1 MAMAVGERSITDVL
15 QDILGN
21 VQDIVR
27 SEVRLVKSELLDELA
42 KLKAAAPLLVVGAVT
57 ALMATLFLMWTAV
70 YALALVVPM
79 WAAVLIV
86 AVLLAVVGGTTLSV
100 GIKRLTKIYPPKRTI
115 ASMKE
120 NVQWAKQQIK

>member
-27 SEVRLVKSELLDELA
+27 SEVRLAKGELLDELA
-42 KLKAAAPLLVVGAVT
+42 KLKAAAPLLIVGAVT
-57 ALMATLFLMWTAV
+57 GILATLFLMWTAV
-70 YALALVVPM
+70 YALALVLPM

-86 AVLLAVVGGTTLSV
+86 AVLLAAVGGATLSA
-100 GIKRLTKIYPPKRTI
+100 GIKRLTKIDPPKRTI